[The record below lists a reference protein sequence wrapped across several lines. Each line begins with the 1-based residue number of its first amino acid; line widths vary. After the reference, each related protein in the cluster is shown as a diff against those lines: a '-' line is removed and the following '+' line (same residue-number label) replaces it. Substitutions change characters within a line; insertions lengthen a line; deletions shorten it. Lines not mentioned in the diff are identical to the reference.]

1 MNVQRKTVAMKQTL
15 VLFLLGSLLLSSC
28 SKPYTPKE
36 LTEEEQTLKKE
47 LSAYQD
53 QIKTALAK
61 PGTYVQIAVVDRK
74 TTFPD
79 DDQEYSRVLVLQREQ
94 LDLDD
99 FGFSPPG
106 KETSEADE
114 DYIEGFFNDVMF
126 WVDAEGNI
134 IFDDYEQPPGTE
146 MVVEWCV
153 PNVPEKQVSLHFG
166 GNPCLI
172 LNLGE

>member
-1 MNVQRKTVAMKQTL
+1 MKQTL

-28 SKPYTPKE
+28 SKPYTPKK

-53 QIKTALAK
+53 QIKAALAK
-61 PGTYVQIAVVDRK
+61 PGNYLQIAVVDRK

-79 DDQEYSRVLVLQREQ
+79 DDQEYSRVLVLQREH

-106 KETSEADE
+106 KEASEAETDN
-114 DYIEGFFNDVMF
+114 IEGFFNDVM
-126 WVDAEGNI
+126 
-134 IFDDYEQPPGTE
+134 
-146 MVVEWCV
+146 
-153 PNVPEKQVSLHFG
+153 
-166 GNPCLI
+166 
-172 LNLGE
+172 